1 MSSYDGTY
9 LYPESGEIID
19 SKNKQVI
26 GNLVG
31 ANGKY
36 VHSRFAL
43 EVNMLNGKVLRV
55 GDQQGVGRID

>member
-1 MSSYDGTY
+1 
-9 LYPESGEIID
+9 
-19 SKNKQVI
+19 VV

-43 EVNMLNGKVLRV
+43 EVSMREGKVVRV